1 MSSFWAVGM
10 HLNRQQA
17 AAMHFQS
24 DKLRISTRCFFLI
37 FLIKEFKSDGLQT
50 EPKSEA
56 SEPLKQKGNT
66 DANSHPQLGS
76 VNAVPGVTCHL
87 SFI

>member
-1 MSSFWAVGM
+1 MDY
-10 HLNRQQA
+10 RQSQ
-17 AAMHFQS
+17 
-24 DKLRISTRCFFLI
+24 
-37 FLIKEFKSDGLQT
+37 
-50 EPKSEA
+50 SEA

-76 VNAVPGVTCHL
+76 MNAVPGVTCHL